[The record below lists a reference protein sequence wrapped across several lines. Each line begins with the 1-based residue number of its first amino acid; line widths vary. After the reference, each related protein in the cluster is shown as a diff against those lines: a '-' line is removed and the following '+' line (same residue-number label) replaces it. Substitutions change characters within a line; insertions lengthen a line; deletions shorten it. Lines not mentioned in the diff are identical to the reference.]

1 METSEELQVSNYGI
15 GGHYE
20 PHFDF
25 ARREETNAFA
35 SLGTGNRIATLL
47 MYASDVEL
55 GGATVFPRLG
65 IALWPEKGAAAFWY
79 NLYANGEGDD
89 MTRHAACPVLAG
101 TKWVSNFWIHERGQ
115 EFTRPCATDP
125 FQWDSVLYGA
135 LSDTKFLSYIQEYS
149 TESRAGL

>member
-47 MYASDVEL
+47 MYASDLAAFVGFLDRRGVGSLNAATRKQILDFLLEAREQGL
-55 GGATVFPRLG
+55 RTTTLSRRLVAIKVFFRYLQQEGLMAGNAAEVVGETLQVTVSERGATRMDDRTSE
-65 IALWPEKGAAAFWY
+65 ASMERRKK
-79 NLYANGEGDD
+79 EGY
-89 MTRHAACPVLAG
+89 
-101 TKWVSNFWIHERGQ
+101 F
-115 EFTRPCATDP
+115 
-125 FQWDSVLYGA
+125 
-135 LSDTKFLSYIQEYS
+135 
-149 TESRAGL
+149 